1 MILFIYK
8 RAAKDL
14 KKAKAAQKKPSTAA
28 PAAAKKAQPK
38 AQVPKNTKQPKAAT
52 KVGGLR

>member
-1 MILFIYK
+1 LILFIYK